1 MFTVVAHALVEAFW
15 MAEWNPWHGCHK
27 YSPGCVNCYVYRRDA
42 KYELDASAV
51 RKNAAFDL
59 PVRRMRD
66 GTYKLKGTEEVFTC
80 FTSDF
85 FLAEADEWRAEA
97 WRMMRERSD
106 LHFFFITKRILRFQ
120 ERLPDDWGDG
130 YPNVTIGVTCENQ
143 AMANERLPYFLTLPV
158 RHKLIICEPML
169 EAIDLSPYLS
179 RAIERVAIGGE
190 SGENARL
197 MRYEW
202 AVAIHSQ
209 CKAAGVPLYF
219 KQTGAR
225 FEKDGKVYRIPRKY
239 QFSQA
244 KKAGL
249 TFG

>member
-1 MFTVVAHALVEAFW
+1 

-27 YSPGCVNCYVYRRDA
+27 YSPGCLNCYVYRRDA

-59 PVRRMRD
+59 PVRRLRD
-66 GTYKLKGTEEVFTC
+66 GTYKLKGPEEVFTC

-85 FLAEADEWRAEA
+85 FLAEADEWRAEV
-97 WRMMRERSD
+97 WRMMRVRSD
-106 LHFFFITKRILRFQ
+106 LHFFFITKRILRFR
-120 ERLPDDWGDG
+120 ERLPEDWGDG

-143 AMANERLPYFLTLPV
+143 AMADERLPYFLSLPV
-158 RHKLIICEPML
+158 KHRLIICEPML
-169 EAIDLSPYLS
+169 EGIDLSPYLS

-190 SGENARL
+190 SGENARM

-202 AVAIHSQ
+202 AVSIHSQ

-225 FEKDGKVYRIPRKY
+225 FEKDGKVYRIPRKH

-249 TFG
+249 SFG